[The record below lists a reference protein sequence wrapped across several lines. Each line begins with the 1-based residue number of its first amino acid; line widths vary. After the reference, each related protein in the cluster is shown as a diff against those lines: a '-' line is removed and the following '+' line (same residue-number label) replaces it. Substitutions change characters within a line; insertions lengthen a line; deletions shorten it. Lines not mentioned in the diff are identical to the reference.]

1 MPKESY
7 FPGMEKWSSQQQWS
21 GARQLAEQTLE
32 GFAEHGHIPRGFPE
46 MLGEGAAL
54 VQDWTSCS
62 QVIWKNPIWAL
73 SELELEHAGLQEKN

>member
-54 VQDWTSCS
+54 V
-62 QVIWKNPIWAL
+62 
-73 SELELEHAGLQEKN
+73 